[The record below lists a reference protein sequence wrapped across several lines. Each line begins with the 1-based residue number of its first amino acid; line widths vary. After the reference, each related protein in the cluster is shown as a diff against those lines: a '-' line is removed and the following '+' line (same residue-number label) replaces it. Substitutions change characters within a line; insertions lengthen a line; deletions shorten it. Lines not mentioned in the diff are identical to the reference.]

1 MELHLRPPGHRT
13 IRFLRIFTF
22 AAIATVCLS
31 IALSQVLWHPLQSP
45 LSGGETTA
53 FNRTSQGFGQPAPN
67 LTEQELDLHI
77 LGDRAFEATFVTPPA
92 PINAG
97 LGPQFNNV
105 SCVACHIR
113 DGRGMPT
120 KGSLLVRVSLPMI
133 QSANQ
138 MDANTPSASIF
149 QVAPKSSVTLTEASV
164 SLGNALP
171 VPGLGTQI
179 QDQAVYGVQPKANV
193 NVKWKEQSGT
203 YADGKP
209 FQLRSPQLDI
219 TLPNGKPLPSDVLTS
234 LRLPPPVFGRGLL
247 EAIPEKTVVALADPS
262 DRNQDGISGKVN
274 RVWDVRRQKLVLGR
288 FGLKAN
294 NPNLLQQNA
303 AAYVNDMGVT
313 NPLFPEK
320 DGTHEIDQKTL
331 DASTFYTQTLSVPAR
346 TLMND
351 PGVKQGEK
359 LFAQANCA
367 ACHISTL
374 QTGDHLVK
382 AIAHQTIHPYTD
394 LLLHDMGSGLA
405 DGRPDFDATGQE
417 WRTPP
422 LWGLGLTQA
431 VLPYSGYLHDGRAQ
445 TLEESILWHGGE
457 AEAAKEAFRQMPHG
471 DRKALIRFL
480 NSL

>member
-1 MELHLRPPGHRT
+1 MELRLKPPSYRT
-13 IRFLRIFTF
+13 VRFLRVVTF
-22 AAIATVCLS
+22 AAIAAICLS
-31 IALSQVLWHPLQSP
+31 IALSRVLWKPLQSP

-67 LTEQELDLHI
+67 LTKQELALHI

-92 PINAG
+92 PVNAG

-113 DGRGMPT
+113 DGRGMPE
-120 KGSLLVRVSLPMI
+120 KGSLLVRVSLPMAQSTK
-133 QSANQ
+133 QSA
-138 MDANTPSASIF
+138 TSAHPPSIF
-149 QVAPKSSVTLTEASV
+149 QVDPKSSVTLTEASV

-193 NVKWKEQSGT
+193 KIEWKEQSGT
-203 YADGKP
+203 YGEGKP
-209 FQLRSPQLDI
+209 FQLRSPQLAI
-219 TLPNGKPLPSDVLTS
+219 TLPDGKPLPSGTMTS

-247 EAIPEKTVVALADPS
+247 EAIPEQTIMALADPS
-262 DRNQDGISGKVN
+262 DRNRDGISGKVN
-274 RVWDVRRQKLVLGR
+274 RVWDIRQQKLVLGR

-313 NPLFPEK
+313 NPLFPGK
-320 DGTHEIDQKTL
+320 DGSHEIDRKTL

-346 TLMND
+346 TLIDD

-359 LFAQANCA
+359 LFTQANCA
-367 ACHISTL
+367 TCHIATL
-374 QTGDHLVK
+374 QTGNHSVK

-457 AEAAKEAFRQMPHG
+457 AEGSKAVFRQMSKS
-471 DRKALIRFL
+471 DRQALIRFL